1 MDAYVGTVQS
11 FAFPF
16 APRGWLLC
24 NGQQLSVVQQ
34 TALYSLIGTTYG
46 GDGVRYFNIPNLGGR
61 TVVGM
66 GQSPGVMEPY
76 AVGQQGGAEQRT
88 IRDENLPRHRHVLAA
103 TKASAD
109 SDTPTADRVLAKAS
123 DSSGNPINIYGP
135 AAERIGL
142 APESIDF
149 AGASQPFPVLQ
160 PYMALNYCICLQ
172 GVFPSRN

>member
-11 FAFPF
+11 FAFQF
-16 APRGWLLC
+16 APRGWAPC
-24 NGQQLSVVQQ
+24 NGQQLSIAQATV
-34 TALYSLIGTTYG
+34 LYSLIGATYG
-46 GDGVRYFNIPNLGGR
+46 GDGNRYFNLPSLGGR
-61 TVVGM
+61 TVVGQ
-66 GQSPGVMEPY
+66 GQSAGVMQPY
-76 AVGQQGGAEQRT
+76 AVGRQGGAEQLT

-109 SDTPTADRVLAKAS
+109 SDTPAADKVLAKAS

-149 AGASQPFPVLQ
+149 AGASQPFPLLQ
-160 PYMALNYCICLQ
+160 PYLTLNYCICIE
-172 GVFPSRN
+172 GPYPSRN